1 MDPRPPDRLE
11 KGPRRTEEGDPQ
23 GWQQCAGLNERQA
36 EELLDWLEANGFA
49 QREVSFGDGTGFT
62 VRWRR

>member
-1 MDPRPPDRLE
+1 MGPRPPEWLE
-11 KGPRRTEEGDPQ
+11 TGPRPEEDPQ
-23 GWQQCAGLNERQA
+23 GWQQCAGLSDRQA

-49 QREVSFGDGTGFT
+49 QREVSLGDGPGFT